1 MFGFGRTP
9 DPRSPSTAIC
19 RVIEQAGLPERVS
32 SSSMLRVVESRGSYS
47 GRKVTFVRI
56 FDPARAAESAVTVK
70 QFGDLDPHPS
80 LVLWSGHVESDG
92 GVSIISRAPAPK
104 AATPSRAAANRA
116 GHDDD
121 ERFVFFDRDAAVRG
135 DA

>member
-9 DPRSPSTAIC
+9 DPRSPSAAMS
-19 RVIEQAGLPERVS
+19 RVIDQAGLPERVS
-32 SSSMLRVVESRGSYS
+32 SSSMLRVVKSRGNYS
-47 GRKVTFVRI
+47 GRKVTFVRV
-56 FDPARAAESAVTVK
+56 FDPARAAESAVTVQ
-70 QFGDLDPHPS
+70 QFGDLDPHPG

-92 GVSIISRAPAPK
+92 AVSITSRAPAAK
-104 AATPSRAAANRA
+104 AATPTRAPANRV

-121 ERFVFFDRDAAVRG
+121 ERFVFFERDAAVPG